1 MNEKDSVIMR
11 QNPLPPSKIIPLSF
25 LIVILLGTIL
35 LLLPISSKRSLSFID
50 ILFTATSATCV
61 TGLTVLDVGET
72 FTHFGQ
78 FIILSCIQ
86 IGGLGLMTF
95 SSLVAILMGRS
106 LSFKD
111 RTLVIE
117 SFLPFHVKGI
127 PNIIKQIVLYTFLI
141 ELFGGIFLFLSFS
154 KRFQF
159 WESVKLSIFHSVS
172 AFCNAGF
179 SLFSD
184 NLCSFREDIIVNI
197 TVILLIFLGG
207 IGFFSIK
214 VITGFVISKIKK
226 ERFKPPLHF
235 KIVILTSLFLILIGA
250 FIFSLLEW
258 NNTLKGLSPREK
270 ILASIFQAVTP
281 RTAGFN
287 TLDISMIA
295 SGTTLLIM
303 ILMFIGASPGSTGGG
318 IKTSTFFILL
328 YQIKSRLKGE
338 RGVFFSSRKIP
349 SDIVNKAL
357 VVFFVS
363 IGVVIL
369 SSFLILTFQK
379 GGKFEVIIFEVFSAF
394 GTVGLSK
401 GITPL
406 LNSISKIIIILTMFI
421 GRVGPVILVYILKEP
436 KEIEEITYPEEK
448 VMVG

>member
-1 MNEKDSVIMR
+1 MKKPFLS
-11 QNPLPPSKIIPLSF
+11 PSKILPLSF
-25 LIVILLGTIL
+25 LMVILSGTIL
-35 LLLPISSKRSLSFID
+35 LLLPISAHRNLNFID
-50 ILFTATSATCV
+50 ALFTATSATCV
-61 TGLTVLDVGET
+61 TGLTVFDVGKT
-72 FTHFGQ
+72 FTLFGQ
-78 FIILSCIQ
+78 LIILLCIQ

-117 SFLPFHVKGI
+117 SFLPFPVKGI
-127 PNIIKQIVLYTFLI
+127 PNIIKQIILYTFLI
-141 ELFGGIFLFLSFS
+141 ELLGGIFLFLSFS
-154 KRFQF
+154 KRFHF
-159 WESVKLSIFHSVS
+159 WESLKFSIFHSVS

-184 NLCSFREDIIVNI
+184 NLYSFREDVLFNI
-197 TVILLIFLGG
+197 TVIFLIFLGG
-207 IGFFSIK
+207 IGFFPLK
-214 VITGFVISKIKK
+214 VIAGFIKAKMKK

-235 KIVILTSLFLILIGA
+235 KIVILTSFFLILTGA
-250 FIFSLLEW
+250 LVFSLLEW
-258 NNTLKGLSPREK
+258 NNTLKELSLKGK

-287 TLDISMIA
+287 TVNISMLA

-338 RGVFFSSRKIP
+338 KGILFSARRIP
-349 SDIVNKAL
+349 QDIVSKAFM
-357 VVFFVS
+357 VFFVS
-363 IGVVIL
+363 IGIVIL

-379 GGKFEVIIFEVFSAF
+379 GGKFDVLIFEVFSAF

-401 GITPL
+401 GVTPF

-421 GRVGPVILVYILKEP
+421 GRVGPVTLVYTLREP
-436 KEIEEITYPEEK
+436 KEMEGITYPEEK

>member
-1 MNEKDSVIMR
+1 MKQS
-11 QNPLPPSKIIPLSF
+11 LPPSKILPLSF
-25 LIVILLGTIL
+25 LIVIFSGTIL
-35 LLLPISSKRSLSFID
+35 LLIPISAKRSSSFID
-50 ILFTATSATCV
+50 TLFTATSATCV
-61 TGLTVLDVGET
+61 TGLTVLDVGKT
-72 FTHFGQ
+72 FTLFGQ
-78 FIILSCIQ
+78 LIILLCIQ

-111 RTLVIE
+111 RTLITE
-117 SFLPFHVKGI
+117 SFLPFPVKGI
-127 PNIIKQIVLYTFLI
+127 SNIIKEIVLYAFLI
-141 ELFGGIFLFLSFS
+141 ELFGVIFLFLSFS

-159 WESVKLSIFHSVS
+159 WESIKLSIFHSVS

-184 NLCSFREDIIVNI
+184 NLTSFREDILVNI
-197 TVILLIFLGG
+197 TVIFLIFLGG
-207 IGFFSIK
+207 IGFFPLK
-214 VITGFVISKIKK
+214 VITGFIISKIKK

-235 KIVILTSLFLILIGA
+235 KIVILTSLLLILTGA
-250 FIFSLLEW
+250 LIFSLLEC
-258 NNTLKGLSPREK
+258 NNTLKGLSPK
-270 ILASIFQAVTP
+270 GKVLASIFQVITP

-287 TLDISMIA
+287 TVDISMLTN
-295 SGTTLLIM
+295 GTTLLIM

-318 IKTSTFFILL
+318 IKTSTLFILL

-338 RGVFFSSRKIP
+338 RGVLFSSRKIP
-349 SDIVNKAL
+349 SDIANKAFA
-357 VVFFVS
+357 VFFIS

-379 GGKFEVIIFEVFSAF
+379 GGKFDVLIFEVFSAF

-401 GITPL
+401 GITPF
-406 LNSISKIIIILTMFI
+406 LNSISKVIIILTMFI
-421 GRVGPVILVYILKEP
+421 GRVGPVTLVYTLREP
-436 KEIEEITYPEEK
+436 REIEEITYPEEK